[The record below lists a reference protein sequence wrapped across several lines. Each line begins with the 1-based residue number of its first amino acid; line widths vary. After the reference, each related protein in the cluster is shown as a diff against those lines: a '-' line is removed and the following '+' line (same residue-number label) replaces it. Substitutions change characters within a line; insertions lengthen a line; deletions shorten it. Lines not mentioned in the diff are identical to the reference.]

1 MGTSPTGG
9 PARPER
15 AWPERAW
22 PERDRPD
29 RDMPAHGRLPG
40 DPAGRQP
47 APDGGDLRRWR
58 YFVVL
63 AEELHFTRAAAR
75 LRIAQPALSQQIR
88 ALERQL
94 GVTLLHRDSHG
105 CTLTGVGAQVA
116 GEARRLLA
124 EVDAAT
130 ARIRDLVGGRGGR
143 LRLAYTRSAR
153 GGRVDALVARF
164 RAAHPEVEVVP
175 ETGWTAPNVT
185 GLLTGRLDVAFVRP
199 PLPEAGLTCRTV
211 DREELLFAV
220 PAEHPLAGGRGRVR
234 RAEVAGLP
242 AVMWPRENGPGMFD
256 RTIAQ
261 VWPDGGFH
269 LVRQEPDDEQ
279 LLRAVADGDVV
290 AAVPA
295 GRARALK
302 VPGVRLRRFAAPV
315 PTVDVAL
322 AWRTDTTNPAVRR
335 LAALLATG

>member
-1 MGTSPTGG
+1 MIGCMSDAP
-9 PARPER
+9 PPD
-15 AWPERAW
+15 AWS
-22 PERDRPD
+22 
-29 RDMPAHGRLPG
+29 
-40 DPAGRQP
+40 
-47 APDGGDLRRWR
+47 DLRRLR
-58 YFVVL
+58 YFAVL

-94 GVTLLHRDSHG
+94 GVPLVHRTSRG
-105 CTLTGVGAQVA
+105 CTLTEVGERVA
-116 GEARRLLA
+116 EEAARLLA

-130 ARIRDLVGGRGGR
+130 ARIRDLVRGRGGR

-153 GGRVDALVARF
+153 GGRVDDLVARF

-175 ETGWTAPNVT
+175 ETAWTAPNVA
-185 GLLTGRLDVAFVRP
+185 GLLAGRLDAAFVRP
-199 PLPEAGLTCRTV
+199 PVDEPALVCQTV
-211 DREELLFAV
+211 DTEELLLALPAGHRLAV
-220 PAEHPLAGGRGRVR
+220 GRRR
-234 RAEVAGLP
+234 ISRAEVVDLP

-261 VWPDGGFH
+261 VWPRGGFR

-279 LLRAVADGDVV
+279 LLRAVAQADVV

-295 GRARALK
+295 GRARALRMR
-302 VPGVRLRRFAAPV
+302 GVRLRRFTAPT

-322 AWRTDTTNPAVRR
+322 AWHRDSTNPALRR
-335 LAALLATG
+335 LLALLEGS